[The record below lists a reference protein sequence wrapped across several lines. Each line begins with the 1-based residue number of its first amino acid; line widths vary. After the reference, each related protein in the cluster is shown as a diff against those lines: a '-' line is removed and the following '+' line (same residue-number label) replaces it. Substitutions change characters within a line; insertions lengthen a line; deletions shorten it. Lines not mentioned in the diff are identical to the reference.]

1 MFGSVAYIQALF
13 SDGLDEVVKL
23 EKFFMER
30 SEFHTVNPVASFHLP
45 HLRALDDA
53 VVSLGLQRYP
63 KTTSATKH
71 TGAQYHESAFFFFF
85 YVVKNR

>member
-71 TGAQYHESAFFFFF
+71 TGAQYHESAFVFFF